1 MKSIA
6 YVGMDVHQIGIRM
19 AVVGGNSGELLSEE
33 VTRNRED
40 SVRKVMRRLGKRY
53 ELRCC
58 YEAGGCGYVVYRWL
72 KAMGIQCAVIAPSL
86 IPRRPGERVKTD
98 RRDALK
104 LALLYRA
111 GELTEVHVPS
121 VEQEAVRSVVRLRE
135 TLRRE
140 AMASKH
146 HVLKF
151 LQVRG
156 LVYREGRNWTE
167 RHWRYLR
174 GLRFE
179 TAEAIAYSEYL
190 GMLEFKLG
198 RLKDVEQRL
207 EQISVEEPY
216 RDRVARLRCY
226 RGIDTL
232 TAMILLSEVWDFTRF
247 ASAAHFMSYLG
258 LVPQE
263 HSSGSTR
270 RQGSIT
276 KTGNAH
282 CRRVLVESA
291 WHYRYRASV
300 SVCLRRRQRGQ
311 SVETIARSWKAQYR
325 LHNKFWRLASRKERR
340 IAAVAVARELAG
352 FVWAE
357 MVAQPTCSATSE
369 QVAA

>member
-1 MKSIA
+1 MKNIA
-6 YVGMDVHQIGIRM
+6 YVGMDVHQIDIRIA
-19 AVVGGNSGELLSEE
+19 AVDDATGQLVSEHL
-33 VTRNRED
+33 VSNTED
-40 SVRKVMRRLGKRY
+40 RVRKVMRRLGKRY
-53 ELRCC
+53 QLRCC
-58 YEAGGCGYVVYRWL
+58 YEAGGCGYVMYRWL

-111 GELTEVHVPS
+111 EQLTQVHVPTE
-121 VEQEAVRSVVRLRE
+121 EQEAVRSVVRLRE

-140 AMASKH
+140 VVASRH

-156 LVYREGRNWTE
+156 LAYREGRNWTE

-179 TAEAIAYSEYL
+179 GAEAIAYSEYL

-198 RLKDVEQRL
+198 RLKEVEQQLERL
-207 EQISVEEPY
+207 SVEQPY
-216 RDRVARLRCY
+216 KGAVARLRCY
-226 RGIDTL
+226 RGINTL
-232 TAMILLSEVWDFTRF
+232 TAMVLLSEVWDFTRF
-247 ASAAHFMSYLG
+247 ATAAHFMSYLG

-263 HSSGSTR
+263 HSSGSIR

-276 KTGNAH
+276 KTGNTH
-282 CRRVLVESA
+282 CRRLLVESA
-291 WHYRYRASV
+291 WHYRHRPSV
-300 SVCLRRRQRGQ
+300 GLSLGRRQQGQ
-311 SVETIARSWKAQYR
+311 PAETVARSWKAQYR
-325 LHNKFWRLASRKERR
+325 LHDKFWRVASRKETKV
-340 IAAVAVARELAG
+340 AAVAVARELAG
-352 FVWAE
+352 FIWAE
-357 MVAQPTCSATSE
+357 MVAQEACCATTE

>member
-6 YVGMDVHQIGIRM
+6 YVGMDVHQIDIRI
-19 AVVGGNSGELLSEE
+19 AAVGGASGQLVSEE
-33 VTRNRED
+33 MVSNSED
-40 SVRKVMRRLGKRY
+40 RVRKVMRRLGKRY

-58 YEAGGCGYVVYRWL
+58 YEAGGCGYVMYRWL

-111 GELTEVHVPS
+111 GQLTQVQVPTE
-121 VEQEAVRSVVRLRE
+121 EQESVRSVVRLRE

-140 AMASKH
+140 VVASRH

-156 LVYREGRNWTE
+156 LAYRDGRNWTE

-179 TAEAIAYSEYL
+179 GAQAIAYSEYL
-190 GMLEFKLG
+190 GMLEFKLD
-198 RLKDVEQRL
+198 RLKEVERQIERL
-207 EQISVEEPY
+207 SVEEPY
-216 RDRVARLRCY
+216 KGAVARLRCY

-232 TAMILLSEVWDFTRF
+232 SAMVVLSEVWDFTRF
-247 ASAAHFMSYLG
+247 ATAAHFMSYLG

-276 KTGNAH
+276 KTGNTH

-291 WHYRYRASV
+291 WHYRHRPSV
-300 SVCLRRRQRGQ
+300 GVSLRRRQRGQ
-311 SVETIARSWKAQYR
+311 PAGTLARSLKAQYR
-325 LHNKFWRLASRKERR
+325 LNDKFWRVASRKETKV
-340 IAAVAVARELAG
+340 AAVAVARELAG

-357 MVAQPTCSATSE
+357 MVAEAAPSATSE
-369 QVAA
+369 QAAA